1 MIFYFTLIC
10 IHTIIL
16 YALDFDDDDL
26 LDLLSDSGDEDLAP
40 KKRGKPKIQIKSKST
55 TPTTPTSPPADHDT
69 AGGHKD
75 GKPITLTSTTRSVT
89 IATDETDRPRTSRG
103 DKQDSMDSFVSSD
116 STLASKSKNKFSSA
130 SSSLGTD
137 ILKLDHPSPSK
148 TTTPTGRSSLNSTQ
162 IDFDDDEDDFLS
174 GMGLDDSAGDVIG
187 SSKQGLGGKRTER
200 RGTMLDDLLG
210 TKSSSASK
218 PTENKSR
225 SDRRDGVKKPDSDDG
240 EEEGFQFGGYMPSAI
255 ADSSN
260 TTTPS
265 TKSNLKLPS
274 GRRKG
279 SSELS
284 DSLTTR
290 PGSAPAPAARK
301 SVRFAD
307 SVETSER
314 PSSSPAVS
322 EASRATPPSLL
333 GARDGRRAETG
344 AASTDSDKSSS
355 SKLDGGEGGK
365 KPPLPRRVG
374 ATASAVSGKRKDES
388 RSEDSL
394 SERGED
400 RVREELGDE
409 RENPSD
415 RYIYKMYKCTVA
427 L

>member
-1 MIFYFTLIC
+1 MYTLIYIC
-10 IHTIIL
+10 T
-16 YALDFDDDDL
+16 LDFDDDDL

-75 GKPITLTSTTRSVT
+75 GKPITLTSTTPSVT
-89 IATDETDRPRTSRG
+89 VATDETDRPRTSRG
-103 DKQDSMDSFVSSD
+103 GKLDSMDSVFSSD

-148 TTTPTGRSSLNSTQ
+148 PTTPTGRSSLNSTQ

-187 SSKQGLGGKRTER
+187 SSKQGLGGKQTER

-210 TKSSSASK
+210 TKGSSASK
-218 PTENKSR
+218 LTENKSR
-225 SDRRDGVKKPDSDDG
+225 SDRRDGVKKTDDG
-240 EEEGFQFGGYMPSAI
+240 DGEEEEGFQFGGYMPSSA

-260 TTTPS
+260 TTTLS

-322 EASRATPPSLL
+322 EAARATPPSLL

-344 AASTDSDKSSS
+344 AVSTDSDRSSS

-374 ATASAVSGKRKDES
+374 ATASAVSGKRKDEG

-400 RVREELGDE
+400 GVREELGDE
-409 RENPSD
+409 GENPSD
-415 RYIYKMYKCTVA
+415 RYASVQ
-427 L
+427 